1 LPVLSNTA
9 SFILFGPLFAP
20 GAASIAADFQ
30 RASTQLGIAILFIE
44 VLAFLLLAYFL
55 RSENTSFRGIVNFL
69 PSKVRSYLVAGSI
82 ALVPTL
88 ATGWLYSIGQAQSG
102 VDSRWSQLSQGQ
114 IILWYVLTP
123 LVAAVLEE
131 AIWRGYAIPR
141 MRGALRAPL
150 LTSLSFALFHGIFN
164 PIAVVATFLQGL
176 VWGWAFKRT
185 GSTVPGTV
193 LHFLSRYLALL
204 L

>member
-1 LPVLSNTA
+1 M
-9 SFILFGPLFAP
+9 
-20 GAASIAADFQ
+20 
-30 RASTQLGIAILFIE
+30 
-44 VLAFLLLAYFL
+44 
-55 RSENTSFRGIVNFL
+55 
-69 PSKVRSYLVAGSI
+69 AGSI

-102 VDSRWSQLSQGQ
+102 VESRWSQLSQGQ

-131 AIWRGYAIPR
+131 TIWRGYAIPR
-141 MRGALRAPL
+141 MRGALRTLL

-176 VWGWAFKRT
+176 IWGWAFKRT